1 MEKVRVLGPRARL
14 DDALIALQDFGL
26 LHLNDVT
33 LHGGVSPP
41 APEARTERHRRQVAH
56 ALDDA
61 EQAMRLLG
69 VAAHPGVA
77 PSASVGDL
85 ARWARLSRM
94 TRREAQ
100 RLAGR
105 EARANEERA
114 MIEKYRDF
122 LAAVLPTVQRIA
134 QTPRLTSYAVVVPGA
149 AKEGIDRLGATLRDE
164 IGPEF
169 ALSARP
175 LPGGDVAVLL
185 VLPKDFA
192 EQLEARLAAARV
204 PEVPLPGEYAGLPL
218 EQAIPRMIA
227 RLEEL
232 PREVASCTKGRRELA
247 ARHGA
252 ELSRGAWA
260 MHDWLSR
267 AEARRR
273 CGVTAHAFAVEGWI
287 PSHAVHD
294 LSATLTSTLRDPV
307 VVESI
312 DREEWSAEDAP
323 VVLSNPRLF
332 RPFESIVRLLPL
344 PRYGTIDPTP
354 FVAVFFPMI
363 FGMILGDV
371 GYGVALAGISVVMRA
386 RTRPGSLGRAISEIA
401 GPCAA
406 FAIIFG
412 VLYGEFF
419 GTLGRQ
425 WFGMRALA
433 VDREESVMAA
443 LMIALALGGVH
454 VTLGL
459 VLGVVNAARE
469 GPRHAAGKGVSLL
482 MVLLIVVSL
491 LAAFKVLPAAL
502 FTPSVVVLLVA
513 FPVLVI
519 LEGFIAP
526 IELLATL
533 GNVLSYAR
541 IMALGTASV
550 MLAVVANQMVG
561 ALGSTVVGVLFAL
574 LFHLV
579 NFAIGLFSPSIHAMR
594 LHFVEFFGK
603 FYSPGGRQYEP
614 FSHWRS
620 TPGH

>member
-1 MEKVRVLGPRARL
+1 MVKVRVLGPRPRL
-14 DDALIALQDFGL
+14 DDALVALQDFGL
-26 LHLNDVT
+26 LHLNDVS
-33 LHGGVSPP
+33 LHGGVSQPSP
-41 APEARTERHRRQVAH
+41 DSRMERHHRHVAR

-61 EQAMRLLG
+61 EHAMRLLG
-69 VAAHPGVA
+69 VAARPGAEPRATVRE
-77 PSASVGDL
+77 L
-85 ARWARLSRM
+85 AKWARTARD
-94 TRREAQ
+94 TRREALH
-100 RLAGR
+100 LAER

-114 MIEKYRDF
+114 LIEKYRDF
-122 LAAVLPTVQRIA
+122 LSAVLPAVQRIA
-134 QTPRLTSYAVVVPGA
+134 QTPRLTSYAVVVPGSA
-149 AKEGIDRLGATLRDE
+149 QEGINRLGNALRQE

-169 ALSARP
+169 ALTARS

-185 VLPKDFA
+185 VLPKEFA
-192 EQLEARLAAARV
+192 DRLEARLAEARV
-204 PEVPLPGEYAGLPL
+204 PEVPLPGEYAGQPL

-227 RLEEL
+227 RLDEL
-232 PREVASCTKGRRELA
+232 PREVAECAKGRRALGSRHGMELA
-247 ARHGA
+247 
-252 ELSRGAWA
+252 RGAVA
-260 MHDWLSR
+260 MHDWLAR
-267 AEARRR
+267 ADARQR
-273 CGVTAHAFAVEGWI
+273 CGVTAHAFAVEGWL
-287 PSHAVHD
+287 PANAVQD
-294 LSATLTSTLRDPV
+294 LSARLTGALHDPV
-307 VVESI
+307 VVEVV

-371 GYGVALAGISVVMRA
+371 GYGVMLALLSVVLRA
-386 RTRPGSLGRAISEIA
+386 RTRPGSMGRVISEIA
-401 GPCAA
+401 APCAA

-412 VLYGEFF
+412 VLYGELF
-419 GTLGRQ
+419 GTLGRGL
-425 WFGMRALA
+425 FGMRALA

-454 VTLGL
+454 VLLGL

-469 GPRHAAGKGVSLL
+469 GPRQAAGKGVSLL
-482 MVLLIVVSL
+482 MVVLIVVSL
-491 LAAFKVLPAAL
+491 LAAFRVLPASL
-502 FTPSVVVLLVA
+502 FTPSVIGLLA
-513 FPVLVI
+513 ALPVLVV

-561 ALGSTVVGVLFAL
+561 ALGSTVIGVLFAL

-614 FSHWRS
+614 FAHWRS
-620 TPGH
+620 TAGH